1 MRTWICPYQIEDQN
15 EETRMTY
22 KIMIVDDEPANL
34 RTLERL
40 FRPDYQVVTAPSGAE
55 ALALLEQHD
64 VALMIS
70 DQRMPAMTG
79 IELMMKTVAIRPQM
93 VKILLTGYTDVGA
106 LIEALNSGLVYRYL
120 TKPWNND
127 DLRTTVSRALEYYEI
142 TKSRHILGMEN
153 QRLRDRLRE
162 IGELAAGG
170 LNLMN
175 HQTESVAA
183 SKEPEV
189 YELLG

>member
-1 MRTWICPYQIEDQN
+1 
-15 EETRMTY
+15 MTY

-34 RTLERL
+34 RVLERL

-64 VALMIS
+64 VALLIS

-79 IELMMKTVAIRPQM
+79 IELMMKTVPIRPQM

-127 DLRTTVSRALEYYEI
+127 DLKLTVSRALEHYEMM
-142 TKSRHILGMEN
+142 KAKHLLGMEN
-153 QRLRDRLRE
+153 QRLRARLQQISDLASIELNHGCAVPEKE
-162 IGELAAGG
+162 IGKSIS
-170 LNLMN
+170 
-175 HQTESVAA
+175 Q
-183 SKEPEV
+183 EPEV